1 MTIEEKIKD
10 RLKYIKTVDELED
23 VRQRLNKIEDNCNYD
38 KELKKEIKKLRQK
51 TVDLIN
57 SVDGIIF
64 K

>member
-57 SVDGIIF
+57 SVDNIIF